1 MVFFR
6 SEISYEGSAF
16 NVVLRLGRVQALKHI
31 SIEKSLLCQKGFVSY
46 PCLNLRR
53 TLSAYKT
60 G

>member
-16 NVVLRLGRVQALKHI
+16 NMVLRLGRVQALKHI

-46 PCLNLRR
+46 PFK
-53 TLSAYKT
+53 S
-60 G
+60 